1 VNGVP
6 VDPTYTEDT
15 NADGIGA
22 VLDPLTDFNES
33 CTDQDV
39 EGFDYGNAEPD
50 IAKGMAFNGKVP
62 DCAAGKRIRD
72 RGSRGR

>member
-1 VNGVP
+1 
-6 VDPTYTEDT
+6 
-15 NADGIGA
+15 

-33 CTDQDV
+33 CTEQDV
-39 EGFDYGNAEPD
+39 EGFDYGPADPAL
-50 IAKGMAFNGKVP
+50 AKSMAAAGEVP